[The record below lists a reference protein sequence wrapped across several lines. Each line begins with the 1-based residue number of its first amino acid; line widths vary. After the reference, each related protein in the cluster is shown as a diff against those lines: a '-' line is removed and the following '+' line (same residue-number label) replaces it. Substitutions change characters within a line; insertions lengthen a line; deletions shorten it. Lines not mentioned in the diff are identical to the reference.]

1 MDKFLINGP
10 QKVAGKVS
18 ISGAKNAVLPIMAST
33 IIQPAEYTIRNV
45 PILRDTLTM
54 IKMLELSG
62 AIVDFK
68 SNILRVDTRECSNYV
83 APYELVKTMRASFY
97 MLGPF
102 LSRFGKAV
110 VSLPGGCA
118 WGPRPVDYHIKA
130 FEKMGATINL
140 DGGNINA
147 QGPLIGSEINFEQ
160 VSVGA
165 TGNVVMG
172 AVKAKGE
179 TIILNPSLE
188 PEIEDLCNFLKAM
201 GAKISGLGTKQLII
215 NGVSKMKSKVDY
227 TIIPDRIEAG
237 TFMMAAAISGGEL
250 ELNGVNPSH
259 LSIIINKL
267 EESGTIID
275 YIDNSTLKVVSTGK
289 IHPVDMVTAPYP
301 GFPTDLQAQWMALMS
316 LSDGVCTIIDEI
328 YKDRFTHISELI
340 RLGAKIKLNDNIAT
354 VYGVSRL
361 TAAPVM
367 STDIRASASLIIACL
382 SATGISEISRI
393 YHIDRGYEKIEEKL
407 NSLNI
412 KIERIAK

>member
-33 IIQPAEYTIRNV
+33 IINPAKYTIRNV
-45 PILRDTLTM
+45 PLLRDTLTM

-62 AIVDFK
+62 ATVDFK
-68 SNILRVDTRECSNYV
+68 NNILTVDTRNCSNYV

-130 FEKMGATINL
+130 FEKMGAKINL
-140 DGGNINA
+140 NGGNINA
-147 QGPLIGSEINFEQ
+147 RGPLEGSEINFEQ

-172 AVKAKGE
+172 AVKAKGK
-179 TIILNPSLE
+179 TVILNPSLE
-188 PEIEDLCNFLKAM
+188 PEIEDLCNFLNAM
-201 GAKISGLGTKQLII
+201 GAKITGLGTKQLHIT
-215 NGVSKMKSKVDY
+215 GVSKMKNKVDY

-250 ELNGVNPSH
+250 QLNGVNPSH

-267 EESGTIID
+267 EESGTIIE
-275 YIDNSTLKVVSTGK
+275 YIDSNTLKVVATGK
-289 IHPVDMVTAPYP
+289 IHPVDIVTAPYP
-301 GFPTDLQAQWMALMS
+301 GFPTDLQAQWMALMT

-354 VYGVSRL
+354 VYGVKSL
-361 TAAPVM
+361 TGAPVM
-367 STDIRASASLIIACL
+367 STDIRASASLIIASL
-382 SATGISEISRI
+382 SAKGESEISRI
-393 YHIDRGYEKIEEKL
+393 YHIDRGYEKIEKKL

-412 KIERIAK
+412 NIDRVT